1 MKKKKKNR
9 FISLS
14 IKLEKRR
21 TIKAV
26 IKWGKEI
33 TPSTILIFIILV
45 IVFAPILQFLD
56 ANNTNVKSVPSDDS
70 SVSSIISD
78 EDNVTTLDVSPEI
91 NICVDK

>member
-1 MKKKKKNR
+1 MIIKKRNR

-26 IKWGKEI
+26 IKWRKEI

-45 IVFAPILQFLD
+45 IACAPILQFLD